1 MSDRDDFGSF
11 LIGFTVGGLAG
22 AVIALLFAPQSGT
35 ETRTLIKEKAI
46 ELKDVAGV
54 KIEDAYAKAEAAA
67 IQARTSFDE
76 LAKATK
82 ERSSEVVKST
92 QVILE
97 EQREKVSQV
106 IAPKKKAKPEAPE
119 TPAAAES

>member
-1 MSDRDDFGSF
+1 MSDRDDFGAF

-22 AVIALLFAPQSGT
+22 AVVALLFAPQSGT

-82 ERSSEVVKST
+82 EHSADVVKST
-92 QVILE
+92 QVLIE

-106 IAPKKKAKPEAPE
+106 VAPKKKSKPEAPE
-119 TPAAAES
+119 AAEG

>member
-1 MSDRDDFGSF
+1 MSDRDDFGAF

-22 AVIALLFAPQSGT
+22 AVVALLFAPQSGT

-82 ERSSEVVKST
+82 ERGTEVVKST

-106 IAPKKKAKPEAPE
+106 IAPKKKAKPDEPEA
-119 TPAAAES
+119 AVS

>member
-1 MSDRDDFGSF
+1 MSDRDDFGAF

-22 AVIALLFAPQSGT
+22 AVVALLFAPQSGT
-35 ETRTLIKEKAI
+35 ETRTLIKEKAV

-67 IQARTSFDE
+67 IQARASFDE

-82 ERSSEVVKST
+82 ERSADVVKST
-92 QVILE
+92 QVLIE
-97 EQREKVSQV
+97 EQREKVNQV
-106 IAPKKKAKPEAPE
+106 ITPKKKGKPEAPE
-119 TPAAAES
+119 APEAAQS

>member
-1 MSDRDDFGSF
+1 MSDRDDFGAF

-22 AVIALLFAPQSGT
+22 AVVALLFAPQSGT

-82 ERSSEVVKST
+82 ERSADVVKST
-92 QVILE
+92 QVLIE

-106 IAPKKKAKPEAPE
+106 IAPKKKGKSEAPE
-119 TPAAAES
+119 AAEG

>member
-1 MSDRDDFGSF
+1 MSDRDDFGAF

-22 AVIALLFAPQSGT
+22 AVVALLFAPQSGT

-54 KIEDAYAKAEAAA
+54 KIE
-67 IQARTSFDE
+67 
-76 LAKATK
+76 
-82 ERSSEVVKST
+82 
-92 QVILE
+92 

-106 IAPKKKAKPEAPE
+106 VAPKKKGKPEAPE
-119 TPAAAES
+119 AAEG

>member
-1 MSDRDDFGSF
+1 MSDRDDFGAF

-22 AVIALLFAPQSGT
+22 AVVALLFAPQSGT

-82 ERSSEVVKST
+82 EHSADVVKST
-92 QVILE
+92 QVLIE

-106 IAPKKKAKPEAPE
+106 VAPKKKGKPEAPE
-119 TPAAAES
+119 AAEG